1 MTEVIFGSYN
11 FEIENTPEGN
21 FIFDILRKKNVALTP
36 EEWVRQNIVHY
47 LIFTKKYSRKLIA
60 VERGIEINGLN
71 KRFDILAF
79 NRIGKPYLMVEC
91 KAENIELTPKVLNQI
106 LVYNQSLS
114 VRYLWITNG
123 RQSFCY
129 DTQNGLQLLPEIPNP
144 QTD

>member
-11 FEIENTPEGN
+11 FDIEATPEGN

-47 LIFTKKYSRKLIA
+47 LIHTKNYSKNLLA
-60 VERGIEINGLN
+60 VERGIEINGLA
-71 KRFDILAF
+71 KRFDIVAF
-79 NRIGKPYLMVEC
+79 NRNGKPYLMVEC
-91 KAENIELTPKVLNQI
+91 KAENIELTQKVLNQI

-123 RQSFCY
+123 SQNFCY
-129 DTQNGLQLLPEIPNP
+129 DTQNSLKLLAEIPNP
-144 QTD
+144 EIY

>member
-47 LIFTKKYSRKLIA
+47 LIFTKKYSKKLIA

-79 NRIGKPYLMVEC
+79 NRIGKPYLIVEC
-91 KAENIELTPKVLNQI
+91 KAENIELTPKVLSQI

-129 DTQNGLQLLPEIPNP
+129 DTQNGLQLLPEIPDP

>member
-11 FEIENTPEGN
+11 FDIEATPDGN

-47 LIFTKKYSRKLIA
+47 LISTKNYSKNLLA
-60 VERGIEINGLN
+60 VERGIEINGLT
-71 KRFDILAF
+71 KRFDIVAF
-79 NRIGKPYLMVEC
+79 NRNGKPFLMVEC
-91 KAENIELTPKVLNQI
+91 KAENIELSPKVLNQI

-123 RQSFCY
+123 GQNFCY
-129 DTQNGLQLLPEIPNP
+129 DTQNGLKLLAEIPNP
-144 QTD
+144 EID